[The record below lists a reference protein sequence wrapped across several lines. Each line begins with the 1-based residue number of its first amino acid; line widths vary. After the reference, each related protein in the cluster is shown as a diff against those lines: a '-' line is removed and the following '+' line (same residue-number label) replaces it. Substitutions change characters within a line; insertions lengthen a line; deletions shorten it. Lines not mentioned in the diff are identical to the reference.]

1 MSEYG
6 VSDTGFKRKTL
17 DVLITEI
24 SDDIRAIP
32 GFGENFNTNP
42 ASPDGQKIGV
52 LAKYIADVWEVAE
65 LAYNAFNPN
74 AINGVPLYNLVSL
87 NGLTPNRASRSRV
100 LLNLTGTPGTFIETT
115 EANPIL
121 VSTSDTN
128 VQFQLENNVALDGA
142 GNASV
147 FAIALETGPIE
158 AAAGTVTNVDTPVT
172 GWDAVTNTG
181 SAIKGSDDESDPQLR
196 ARRERSPGRFG
207 KSTIDATRS
216 EVGNLD
222 GVTKVEVLEN
232 FTDFPDA
239 NGLPPHSYQVVAVG
253 GDDTEIAES
262 INRKRDIGITPFGNT
277 AVPIADSQGVP
288 VNIAFSRPT
297 EIDIYV
303 SVTLNKFSGYPNNGD
318 DLIKQAI
325 VDYANGIL
333 IANRDFGLGDDVIYT
348 RLYTPINTVPG
359 HEISDLR
366 IGFSPVPTGTGNL
379 FVASTEISNF
389 VIDNVTVA

>member
-6 VSDTGFKRKTL
+6 VTDTGFKRKTL
-17 DVLITEI
+17 DMLITEI
-24 SDDIRAIP
+24 SDDIKAIP
-32 GFGENFNTNP
+32 EFGENFNTNP

-52 LAKYIADVWEVAE
+52 LAKFIADVWEVAE
-65 LAYNAFNPN
+65 LAYNSFNPN
-74 AINGVPLYNLVSL
+74 AVNGVPLYNLVSL
-87 NGLTPNRASRSRV
+87 NGLTPNRASSSRV

-128 VQFQLENNVALDGA
+128 VQFQLENSVTLDGA
-142 GNASV
+142 GNAAV
-147 FAIALETGPIE
+147 FAVALETGPIE
-158 AAAGTVTNVDTPVT
+158 AAIGTVTNIDTPVT
-172 GWDAVTNTG
+172 GWDTVRNPSSAVEG
-181 SAIKGSDDESDPQLR
+181 SADETDPQLR

-232 FTDFPDA
+232 FTNFPDA
-239 NGLPPHSYQVVAVG
+239 NGLPPHSYQVVVVG
-253 GDDTEIAES
+253 GDDTEIAEA

-277 AVPIADSQGVP
+277 TVPVTDSQGVP
-288 VNIAFSRPT
+288 INISFSRPT
-297 EIDIYV
+297 EVDIYV
-303 SVTLNKFSGYPNNGD
+303 IVTLNKFSNYPNNGD
-318 DLIKQAI
+318 DLVKQAI
-325 VDYANGIL
+325 VDYANGTL

-348 RLYTPINTVPG
+348 RLYTPINSVQG

-366 IGFSPVPTGTGNL
+366 IGTAPSPTGTGNIPIT
-379 FVASTEISNF
+379 STEISNF
-389 VIDNVTVA
+389 TVANITVL